1 MPEGFRHCTD
11 FRGQPGMFLGAGF
24 VPSRTLSAMF
34 SMRGFVFNRLGLHRF
49 WLPAWEDG
57 CDHSKGRFWLRRARR
72 WLLPVECASLQG
84 IVYTKELT
92 GGKLCEL
99 AGNAQVSTHT
109 MAAIIA
115 TNTYSG
121 PPGRQ

>member
-1 MPEGFRHCTD
+1 MQDLSLLELCRRRFRCGGSFLIGWGYID
-11 FRGQPGMFLGAGF
+11 FGSLPGKTG
-24 VPSRTLSAMF
+24 VITP
-34 SMRGFVFNRLGLHRF
+34 
-49 WLPAWEDG
+49 
-57 CDHSKGRFWLRRARR
+57 KGRFWLRRARR